1 MKIAIGNDHAAV
13 ELKFH
18 LMDFLQKKGYEVV
31 NFGTDTDASC
41 DYPDYA
47 VMVGNAVVSG
57 ECDKGVLVCG
67 TGIGI
72 CIAANK
78 LKGVR
83 CATCADPVMARLT
96 REHNDTNMVAIGA
109 RLVGPAMAEA
119 IVETFL
125 TTEFEGGERHMRRIN
140 KIMNIQD
147 KQSVE

>member
-18 LMDFLQKKGYEVV
+18 LMEHLKKQGHEVV
-31 NFGTDTDASC
+31 NFGTDTDESC

-47 VMVGNAVVSG
+47 VTVGNAVVSG
-57 ECDKGVLVCG
+57 ECEKGILVCG

-83 CATCADPVMARLT
+83 CATCADPVMAKLT

-109 RLVGPAMAEA
+109 RIVGPAVAEA
-119 IVETFL
+119 IVDAFINTK
-125 TTEFEGGERHMRRIN
+125 FEGGERHMRRIQ

-147 KQSVE
+147 HQSVD

>member
-18 LMDFLQKKGYEVV
+18 LMEHLKKQGHEVV
-31 NFGTDTDASC
+31 NFGTDTDESC

-47 VMVGNAVVSG
+47 VTVGNAVVSG
-57 ECDKGVLVCG
+57 ECEKGILVCG

-72 CIAANK
+72 GIAANK

-83 CATCADPVMARLT
+83 CATCADPVMAKLT
-96 REHNDTNMVAIGA
+96 REHNDTNIVAIGA
-109 RLVGPAMAEA
+109 RIVGPAVAEA
-119 IVETFL
+119 IVDAFINTK
-125 TTEFEGGERHMRRIN
+125 FEGGERHMRRIQ

-147 KQSVE
+147 HQSVD